1 MDSDSSCEEVRMNSQ
16 PRQECWEACPRNTEF
31 RLKISKKGER
41 SLIIVYTL
49 KEGTPL
55 PYDPKLE
62 GMTFYLKPQLQP
74 HFCRHRDKF

>member
-1 MDSDSSCEEVRMNSQ
+1 MDSDSSCEVVRMNSQ
-16 PRQECWEACPRNTEF
+16 PSPACWEACPENTEF
-31 RLKISKKGER
+31 RLKISKKGEK
-41 SLIIVYTL
+41 SLMIVYTL

-62 GMTFYLKPQLQP
+62 GMTFNLKPQLQS